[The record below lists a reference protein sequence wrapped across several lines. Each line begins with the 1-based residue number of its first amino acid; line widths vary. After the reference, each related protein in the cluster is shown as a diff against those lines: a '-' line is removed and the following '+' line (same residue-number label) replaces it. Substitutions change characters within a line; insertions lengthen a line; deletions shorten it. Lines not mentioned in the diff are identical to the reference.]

1 MNRNCS
7 DKRPVTSA
15 TRRCELPA
23 SRQLQYRVDNTA
35 HLHDRVSP
43 LPGVNHNRKG
53 CLEIGQT
60 SKPGAAQRRT
70 VMALKVEL
78 KPNERIIIGAC
89 MITNTDQRVRLH
101 DTWHAEREE
110 DVSGIPT
117 RRPRAA

>member
-1 MNRNCS
+1 MILHIC
-7 DKRPVTSA
+7 A
-15 TRRCELPA
+15 TA
-23 SRQLQYRVDNTA
+23 SLVYP
-35 HLHDRVSP
+35 P
-43 LPGVNHNRKG
+43 LTTIGKD
-53 CLEIGQT
+53 CLEIDQT

-101 DTWHAEREE
+101 DRWHAEREE